1 MIGTGLLLMFDMA
14 KAKEQLTL
22 SDEKA
27 RIGELEALLALA
39 RTYADGQSQSARCKH
54 LYTAVVV
61 AALEKGN
68 ACAKRIVAEWHTKA
82 AEQND
87 VEAMMLLADM
97 YMNDE
102 FRFQDLEKGVYWL
115 KKAAAAGDQE
125 AKEKLKRFEK
135 RAKEERAFRGKNEED
150 GEKTGK
156 KVKTGVK

>member
-1 MIGTGLLLMFDMA
+1 M
-14 KAKEQLTL
+14 
-22 SDEKA
+22 
-27 RIGELEALLALA
+27 
-39 RTYADGQSQSARCKH
+39 
-54 LYTAVVV
+54 
-61 AALEKGN
+61 
-68 ACAKRIVAEWHTKA
+68 AEWHTKA

-102 FRFQDLEKGVYWL
+102 FRLQDLEKGVYWL

-156 KVKTGVK
+156 KVETGVK